1 MARPKKK
8 GAIDAAGYSFETIE
22 QTPDGHWA
30 ATLKYLGRSHE
41 TQLAA
46 SLRSQK
52 AQLTRLIVRGA
63 KSKDEAM
70 AYVNKLLERRRQ
82 VASFN
87 NRLVAR
93 VP

>member
-8 GAIDAAGYSFETIE
+8 GAIDAAGYRFETIE

-46 SLRSQK
+46 SMRSQK
-52 AQLTRLIVRGA
+52 GQSTRLIVCA

-70 AYVNKLLERRRQ
+70 AYVNKFLERRRR